1 MGGLERTRLIIVSR
15 QVTSLSFLNIK
26 SMYKYIRKIFKKKG
40 ETVSV
45 VEVSLFSTPVLWIE
59 ALIYHACSSRS
70 VPCFVCVMCVIRD
83 GMFSHKNFAP
93 LSLRPIPPRYRG
105 PRSSSTF
112 QSSSS
117 RKNIHI
123 SNNISVIFLYFRNV
137 MRFFEGMYTL
147 CKEGTATARKTSL
160 FIGWQPQCSRR
171 REKERPASLSVRAI

>member
-1 MGGLERTRLIIVSR
+1 MAGKHLIVRGTRLLYHRVCFLEYFSSSCYR
-15 QVTSLSFLNIK
+15 PDALSCWQGICTFGAK
-26 SMYKYIRKIFKKKG
+26 QQQQF
-40 ETVSV
+40 
-45 VEVSLFSTPVLWIE
+45 F
-59 ALIYHACSSRS
+59 
-70 VPCFVCVMCVIRD
+70 FVCVMCVIRD

-147 CKEGTATARKTSL
+147 RKEGTATARKTSL